1 MATIDDLFYKI
12 GVQAVENDMLRA
24 ENEKLIGEI
33 RKVTKERD
41 DLLAVSREP
50 EADIEKVST
59 EEKAS

>member
-12 GVQAVENDMLRA
+12 GVQAVENDILRA
-24 ENEKLIGEI
+24 ENEKLVGEI

>member
-1 MATIDDLFYKI
+1 MASIDDLFHKI
-12 GVQAVENDMLRA
+12 GVLTVENDLLR
-24 ENEKLIGEI
+24 GEL